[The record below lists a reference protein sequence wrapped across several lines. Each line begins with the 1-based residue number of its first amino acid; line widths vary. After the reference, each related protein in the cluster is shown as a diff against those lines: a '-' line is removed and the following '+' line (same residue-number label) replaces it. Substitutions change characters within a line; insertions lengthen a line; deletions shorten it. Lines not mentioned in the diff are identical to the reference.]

1 MDVVGQWTGVVD
13 SASEDVNRQ
22 QASVRIAVCADMALV
37 NQHNS
42 REAGRAV
49 CAIEL
54 RDMGVDLSDARSPD
68 AVTQHLQHPLT
79 IVVGR

>member
-1 MDVVGQWTGVVD
+1 
-13 SASEDVNRQ
+13 
-22 QASVRIAVCADMALV
+22 MALV

-68 AVTQHLQHPLT
+68 AVTQQLQHPLA
-79 IVVGR
+79 VVVDR